1 MTAAPRTLR
10 ALFFDVDDTLFDTTS
25 FALQARDKAVEAMRA
40 RGLRASRAETIAT
53 MNDVVAEFGSNDDR
67 HFDRLL
73 MRLPRLATE
82 GCNRDLL
89 VMAAVIAYHDTKWQQ
104 LRIRPEAEQLLRDL
118 SQTELRLG
126 VISAGLT
133 RKQMEK
139 ILRLGLDRF
148 TDHRLLFITDQVGI
162 AKRNP
167 LLYRR
172 AVEAAGVEPSEAM
185 HVGDHAAHDVEP
197 AAAAGL
203 RTVWHHG
210 TGKHGSTPPK
220 IQPDHEIRDFLEL
233 RGILREHYGVPV

>member
-1 MTAAPRTLR
+1 MTRTLR

-25 FALQARDKAVEAMRA
+25 FAQQARDKAVDAMRG
-40 RGLRASRAETIAT
+40 RGLRAARAEIQAALS
-53 MNDVVAEFGSNDDR
+53 DVVAEFGSNDDR
-67 HFDRLL
+67 HFDRML
-73 MRLPRLATE
+73 MRLPRVATE

-89 VMAAVIAYHDTKWQQ
+89 VVAAVIAYHDTKWQE
-104 LRIRPEAEQLLRDL
+104 LRIRAEAEDLLRDL
-118 SQTELRLG
+118 SRTELRLG

-148 TDHRLLFITDQVGI
+148 VDHRLIFITDQVGI

-167 LLYRR
+167 LIYRR
-172 AVEAAGVEPSEAM
+172 AVEAAGVEPGEAM

-210 TGKHGSTPPK
+210 AGRHSGTPPK
-220 IQPDHEIRDFLEL
+220 VAPDHEIRDFVDL
-233 RGILREHYGVPV
+233 RGILREHYGLAV

>member
-1 MTAAPRTLR
+1 MSPARTLR

-25 FALQARDKAVEAMRA
+25 FAAQAREKAVDAMRK
-40 RGLRASRAETIAT
+40 RGLRAGRAEILAT
-53 MNDVVAEFGSNDDR
+53 LSDIVSEFGSNDDR

-73 MRLPRLATE
+73 MRLPRVATE

-89 VMAAVIAYHDTKWQQ
+89 VVAAVTSYHDTKWKE
-104 LRIRPEAEQLLRDL
+104 LKLDPAAEELLADL
-118 SQTELRLG
+118 AGTELRLG
-126 VISAGLT
+126 VISSGLT
-133 RKQMEK
+133 RKQIEK

-148 TDHRLLFITDQVGI
+148 IDHRLIFITDQLGI

-172 AVEAAGVEPSEAM
+172 AVEGAGVEPSEAL
-185 HVGDHAAHDVEP
+185 HVGDHAANDVDP

-210 TGKHGSTPPK
+210 TGKHSGLIPAKP
-220 IQPDHEIRDFLEL
+220 PDHEIRDFTEL
-233 RGILREHYGVPV
+233 REVLREHYAVPV

>member
-1 MTAAPRTLR
+1 MATRTLR
-10 ALFFDVDDTLFDTTS
+10 ALFFDVDDTLFDTTA
-25 FALQARDKAVEAMRA
+25 FATLAREKAVDAMRS
-40 RGLRASRAETIAT
+40 RGLRAARTEALAA

-67 HFDRLL
+67 HFDRML
-73 MRLPRLATE
+73 MRLPRVATE

-89 VMAAVIAYHDTKWQQ
+89 VVAAVIAYHDTKWEQ
-104 LRIRPEAEQLLRDL
+104 LRIRAEAEELLRDL
-118 SQTELRLG
+118 ARTDLRLG
-126 VISAGLT
+126 VISAGLA

-148 TDHRLLFITDQVGI
+148 VDHRLIFITDQVGI

-172 AVEAAGVEPSEAM
+172 AVEAAGVEAPEAM

-210 TGKHGSTPPK
+210 TGRHAGTPPK
-220 IQPDHEIRDFLEL
+220 VAPDHEISDFVEL
-233 RGILREHYGVPV
+233 RGILKEHYAVGV

>member
-1 MTAAPRTLR
+1 MSPVRSLR

-25 FALQARDKAVEAMRA
+25 FAAQAREKAVDAMRK
-40 RGLRASRAETIAT
+40 RGLRAGRAEILTTLSDI
-53 MNDVVAEFGSNDDR
+53 VSEFGSNDDR

-73 MRLPRLATE
+73 IRLPRVATE

-89 VMAAVIAYHDTKWQQ
+89 VVAAVTAYHDTKWKE
-104 LRIRPEAEQLLRDL
+104 LKLDAAAEALLADL
-118 SQTELRLG
+118 AGTELRLG
-126 VISAGLT
+126 VISSGLT
-133 RKQMEK
+133 RKQIEK

-148 TDHRLLFITDQVGI
+148 MDHRLIFITDQLGI

-172 AVEAAGVEPSEAM
+172 AVEAAGVEAGEAM
-185 HVGDHAAHDVEP
+185 HVGDHAANDIDP

-210 TGKHGSTPPK
+210 TGKHSNLAPVQP
-220 IQPDHEIRDFLEL
+220 PDHEIHDFAEL
-233 RGILREHYGVPV
+233 RAILRDHYAVPV